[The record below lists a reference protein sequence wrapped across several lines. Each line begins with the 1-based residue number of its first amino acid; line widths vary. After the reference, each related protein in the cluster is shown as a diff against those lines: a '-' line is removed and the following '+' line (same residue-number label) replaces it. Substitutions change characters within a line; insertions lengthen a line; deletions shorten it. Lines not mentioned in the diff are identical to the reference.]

1 MAIDAGARSGGST
14 AAASQR
20 GGPSLRINGLSQ
32 SLHGVNPRRLAYG
45 VGTLWFSGLFYPR
58 TLSGR
63 RPRRLEFVPND
74 LWPGDSPRGADI
86 MQGQYRFAGTTIQDP
101 DPRWRPVGATSEWQ
115 AELHGFGWLRDL
127 HAVGGDTPRVE
138 ARKLILDWI
147 ENHQRWRPLAWR
159 PDVLG
164 ARIVSWLSHA
174 EFLAAGA
181 DEAFIEQF
189 LDSLARQTR
198 HLRRVA
204 RFGLTGLQRLLALK
218 GLVYASLCIPD
229 ERRRLPRW
237 LTALAQEI
245 NGQIL
250 GDGGHVERSP
260 SLHFTILRH
269 IVELRGALRAAHA
282 EVPDALQNAV
292 DRMTPM
298 VRFYRHG
305 DGGLALFNDSNEEE
319 GWLIDVILT
328 QAEARGK
335 PLESAPHSR
344 FERVSTNRTVLV
356 MDVGASA
363 RGLDWHAHAGILSFE
378 MSVGKERLIVNC
390 GAYAGANPEWRNAQ
404 RATAAHST
412 LTVEN
417 LNSAELL
424 REGGMGQRPENVSL
438 ERKEAEGNVWIDA
451 SHDGYA
457 RALGV
462 VHGRRLFMA
471 ANGGDL
477 RGEDTLS
484 GTGNHKF
491 AVRFHLHPSVK
502 ASVVQD
508 GATVLLRL
516 PSGAGWR
523 FRATGGVTS
532 LQESVYLGVKGELKR
547 SEQIVVS
554 GATQEGDAQVK
565 WAFTR
570 LAKKSG

>member
-1 MAIDAGARSGGST
+1 MEVE
-14 AAASQR
+14 SQR
-20 GGPSLRINGLSQ
+20 TSPALRINGLSQ
-32 SLHGVNPRRLAYG
+32 SLHSVTPRRLAYG
-45 VGTLWFSGLFYPR
+45 VGTIWFSGLFYPR

-63 RPRRLEFVPND
+63 RPRRLEFVPSD
-74 LWPGDSPRGADI
+74 LWPGDSARGSDI
-86 MQGQYRFAGTTIQDP
+86 MQGAYRFAGTTIQDP
-101 DPRWRPVGATSEWQ
+101 DPRWRPVGANDEWL

-127 HAVGGDTPRVE
+127 HAVGGESPRAQ
-138 ARKLILDWI
+138 ARKLVLDWI
-147 ENHQRWRPLAWR
+147 DAHQRWRPLAWR

-164 ARIVSWLSHA
+164 SRIVSWLSHA

-181 DEAFIEQF
+181 DQAFIEQF

-204 RFGLTGLQRLLALK
+204 RFGTSGPERLLAIK

-229 ERRRLPRW
+229 ERRRLDRW
-237 LTALAQEI
+237 LSALAHEI
-245 NGQIL
+245 ESQIL

-260 SLHFTILRH
+260 SLHFAVLRH
-269 IVELRGALRAAHA
+269 VVELRGALKSAHA
-282 EVPDALQNAV
+282 EVPEALQNAV

-319 GWLIDVILT
+319 GWLIDVVLT

-335 PLESAPHSR
+335 PLESAPHSG
-344 FERVSTNRTVLV
+344 FERVSANRTILI
-356 MDVGASA
+356 MDVGSSV
-363 RGLDWHAHAGILSFE
+363 RGLDRHAHAGTLSFE

-390 GAYAGANPEWRNAQ
+390 GAYAGSNTEWRTAQ

-417 LNSAELL
+417 MNSAELL
-424 REGGMGQRPENVSL
+424 RDGGMGHRCENVSL
-438 ERKEAEGNVWIDA
+438 GRKEADGNVWIDT
-451 SHDGYA
+451 SHDGYV
-457 RALGV
+457 RSLGV
-462 VHGRRLFMA
+462 THGRRLFMA

-477 RGEDTLS
+477 RGEDTLR

-491 AVRFHLHPSVK
+491 AVRFHLHPGVT
-502 ASVVQD
+502 ASVVHD

-523 FRATGGVTS
+523 FRASGGVTS

-554 GATQEGDAQVK
+554 GATQEGSAQVK